1 MYPLP
6 AYNPTP
12 QGSESDRIMQHN
24 IHQNRTGFLSTLPRF
39 SILGTQTVYAQTF
52 LSLVC
57 DYNTYMNIK
66 NAAEQITELS
76 QEQGWIYRFILPNGL
91 TTPGPASK
99 GEKNIEKTKVIQALN
114 LKDQDVLDVG
124 CAEGMFSF
132 YMAAAGAHV
141 TGIEVNEKRLKKAEF
156 IKKQLNMGS
165 VKFVLFDAETPSS
178 WDSLSESYDVGFCFS
193 VLHRVSD
200 PFNLIAQL
208 SSKCE
213 TLVFEWKA
221 PEGFLSNN
229 ISMAIHEIEGKMD
242 PRNIKSRSALTSDIA
257 IMDTGEEKPYWCP
270 TIGAIKE
277 ITSSFGYDNFKVIKV
292 TKFSLLRV
300 LYAYFDLFRQLLLK
314 KGEPIAWRRYQR
326 VMLICSRKPILEF
339 KSNSTVNRLPWD
351 GTVN

>member
-1 MYPLP
+1 MEIENT
-6 AYNPTP
+6 A
-12 QGSESDRIMQHN
+12 DR
-24 IHQNRTGFLSTLPRF
+24 
-39 SILGTQTVYAQTF
+39 
-52 LSLVC
+52 
-57 DYNTYMNIK
+57 
-66 NAAEQITELS
+66 ITELS

-91 TTPGPASK
+91 ITPGPASK
-99 GEKNIEKTKVIQALN
+99 GEKNIKKTQIIQALD
-114 LKDQDVLDVG
+114 LKDKDVLDVG

-141 TGIEVNEKRLKKAEF
+141 TGIEVNEKRLNKAEF
-156 IKKQLNMGS
+156 IKKQLKMEN
-165 VKFVLFDAETPSS
+165 VKFALFDAESPGS
-178 WDSLSESYDVGFCFS
+178 WDSLAERYDVGFCYS

-229 ISMAIHEIEGKMD
+229 ISMAFHEVDGKLD
-242 PRNIKSRSALTSDIA
+242 PRNIKSRNALTSDIA

-277 ITSSFGYDNFKVIKV
+277 IASSFGYENFKMVKV
-292 TKFSLLRV
+292 TKFSLPRV
-300 LYAYFDLFRQLLLK
+300 TYAYFDLFRQLLLK
-314 KGEPIAWRRYQR
+314 RGEPIAWRRYQR
-326 VMLICSRKPILEF
+326 VILICSRKSIRELNL
-339 KSNSTVNRLPWD
+339 KSTINRFPWD

>member
-1 MYPLP
+1 MNLNKISKEL
-6 AYNPTP
+6 A
-12 QGSESDRIMQHN
+12 ELDSD
-24 IHQNRTGFLSTLPRF
+24 
-39 SILGTQTVYAQTF
+39 
-52 LSLVC
+52 
-57 DYNTYMNIK
+57 
-66 NAAEQITELS
+66 
-76 QEQGWIYRFILPNGL
+76 QGWIYKFNLPNGL

-99 GEKNIEKTKVIQALN
+99 GEKNVEKTKVIQALN
-114 LKDQDVLDVG
+114 LSGKEVLDVG

-132 YMAAAGAHV
+132 YMAAAGANV
-141 TGIEVNEKRLKKAEF
+141 TGIEVNEKRIKKAEF
-156 IKKQLNMGS
+156 IKKQLKIEG
-165 VKFVLFDAETPSS
+165 VKFVLFDAQSPIS
-178 WDSLSESYDVGFCFS
+178 WDSLAKSYDVGFCFS

-229 ISMAIHEIEGKMD
+229 ISMAFHEVEGKMD

-277 ITSSFGYDNFKVIKV
+277 ITSSFGYDSFRVIKV

-326 VMLICSRKPILEF
+326 VILICSRKPILEF

>member
-1 MYPLP
+1 MNLD
-6 AYNPTP
+6 
-12 QGSESDRIMQHN
+12 EVEKKIMD
-24 IHQNRTGFLSTLPRF
+24 LDK
-39 SILGTQTVYAQTF
+39 AQ
-52 LSLVC
+52 
-57 DYNTYMNIK
+57 
-66 NAAEQITELS
+66 E
-76 QEQGWIYRFILPNGL
+76 WIYRFVLPNGL
-91 TTPGPASK
+91 TTPGPLSK
-99 GEKNIEKTKVIQALN
+99 GEKNLKKTKVIQSLN
-114 LKDQDVLDVG
+114 LQGKDVLDVG

-132 YMAAAGAHV
+132 YMSAAGAHV
-141 TGIEVNEKRLKKAEF
+141 TGIEINEKRLEKAEF
-156 IKKQLNMGS
+156 IQKQLKIES
-165 VKFVLFDAETPSS
+165 VKFTLFDAESPNS
-178 WDSLSESYDVGFCFS
+178 WDSLAEKYDIGFCFS

-229 ISMAIHEIEGKMD
+229 ISMAFHEVEGKMD

-277 ITSSFGYDNFKVIKV
+277 ISSSFGYDNFKVIKV

-300 LYAYFDLFRQLLLK
+300 GYAYFDLFRQIIFK
-314 KGEPIAWRRYQR
+314 SSQPIAWRRYQR
-326 VMLICSRKPILEF
+326 VMLICSRKSIIDFDL
-339 KSNSTVNRLPWD
+339 NSQVNRLPWD